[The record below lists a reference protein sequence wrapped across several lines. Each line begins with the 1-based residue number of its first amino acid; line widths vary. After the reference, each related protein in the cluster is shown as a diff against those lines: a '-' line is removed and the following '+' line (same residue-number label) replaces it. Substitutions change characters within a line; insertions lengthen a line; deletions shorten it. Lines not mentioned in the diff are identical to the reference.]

1 MNADAGH
8 HGTERRRSRG
18 GRLDAQS
25 GHALLTTMIAAA
37 CLMPL
42 GAFAAMQARLDF
54 VVQHHT
60 RAALETFVVAESG
73 LEHALADLALD
84 PRFDRLLLGPDRQ
97 AGTADDG
104 TYPFAHP
111 PPAWFPAAPFRYQV
125 RVTPQGPAA
134 LELVASGF
142 GPLNAT
148 RVVAATVVR
157 DPSPYVPGALALAAG
172 NVALA
177 LGPDFR
183 ITGTAASAS
192 EAGLP
197 AVAADSVAAAAALA
211 AALPPGAGTQLVGR
225 GGTPS
230 IADAALASAETLA
243 AAAAQQPV
251 ARALASDVQG
261 SLGNGL
267 FVSPASLHLT
277 DASGSGI
284 LVVAGMLELSGVTS
298 FSGLI
303 VALGNLRVDLGSQ
316 VAIDG
321 AVLVG
326 RGGALVSLAGAG
338 HIAYDARIIA
348 GVDTAFPGLLP
359 RRARVTGWHE
369 YADATS

>member
-1 MNADAGH
+1 MS
-8 HGTERRRSRG
+8 HGAR
-18 GRLDAQS
+18 GRLRYCSRRGRLGFQS

-54 VVQHHT
+54 LVQHHT

-84 PRFDRLLLGPDRQ
+84 PCFDRLLLGPDRR

-111 PPAWFPAAPFRYQV
+111 PPAWFPAAPFHYQV

-142 GPLNAT
+142 GPLNAS

-172 NVALA
+172 NAALA

-183 ITGTAASAS
+183 ISGTAASAS
-192 EAGLP
+192 DAGVP
-197 AVAADSVAAAAALA
+197 AIAVDSAAAAAALA

-243 AAAAQQPV
+243 AAAVQQPV
-251 ARALASDVQG
+251 ARGLTSDVQG
-261 SLGNGL
+261 SLGDGL

-284 LVVAGMLELSGVTS
+284 LVVAGTLELSGVTS

-303 VALGNLRVDLGSQ
+303 VALGAVRLDVGSRA
-316 VAIDG
+316 AIDG

-338 HIAYDARIIA
+338 HIAYDARIVA

-369 YADATS
+369 YADATT